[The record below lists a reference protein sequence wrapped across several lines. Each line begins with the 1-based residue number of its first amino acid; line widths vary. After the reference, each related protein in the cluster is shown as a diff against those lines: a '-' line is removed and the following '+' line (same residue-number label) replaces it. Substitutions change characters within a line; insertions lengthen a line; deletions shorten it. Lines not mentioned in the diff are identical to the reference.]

1 MLKSLNQF
9 KQQLVGAVMDKR
21 NEKMSNDVV
30 KTNRLNM
37 AIQNLSLAE
46 IRLIQLAIIDARET
60 GKGIDTVTP
69 LAIHASRYAES
80 FDVTRQ
86 TAYEVLKEAETTL
99 FKRYFTFL
107 DERDDKPVK
116 SHWIS
121 QAKYLSDDAIIEIML
136 TPAVVNEIIRMNAI
150 SDSSWFTRFALEQ
163 VASMTSVYSVRLY
176 ELLTQWRK
184 AKKATFDLEIFRGQ
198 LGLGVNE
205 YKQMSDFK
213 RRVLDL
219 AVNEINEKSDLKVS
233 YTNIKRG
240 RKITGFNF
248 KILEKPKPKKDI
260 KEQNG
265 DLFTIDGLSDAQ
277 LFRITRHK
285 DFISTYAHLAKG
297 DAAQNW
303 NLFSEV
309 MINKIKKNPEEFN
322 KKRPIREYLKG
333 AKSDYHYDN

>member
-1 MLKSLNQF
+1 MH
-9 KQQLVGAVMDKR
+9 KR
-21 NEKMSNDVV
+21 KENMSNDVV

-37 AIQNLSLAE
+37 AIQNLSLGE

-60 GKGIDTVTP
+60 GKGIDTITP
-69 LAIHASRYAES
+69 LAIHAGRYADA

-121 QAKYLSDDAIIEIML
+121 QAKYLTDDAIIEIML
-136 TPAVVNEIIRMNAI
+136 TPAVVNEVIRINAI
-150 SDSSWFTRFALEQ
+150 SDSGWFTRFALEQ

-233 YTNIKRG
+233 YTNIKKG
-240 RKITGFNF
+240 RKIVGFNF
-248 KILEKPKPKKDI
+248 KISEKPKTKEKEDI
-260 KEQNG
+260 KQQNG

-277 LFRITRHK
+277 LARITRSPLFINDYASRVAPNSAENQDMQAWTVHFVKELKK
-285 DFISTYAHLAKG
+285 DASR
-297 DAAQNW
+297 
-303 NLFSEV
+303 
-309 MINKIKKNPEEFN
+309 FN
-322 KKRPIREYLKG
+322 KRAIKDYL
-333 AKSDYHYDN
+333 N